1 MRFPKAI
8 AMAVF
13 FGLSLPGCFLLGGGD
28 DYEEQSA
35 NTGAKAK
42 RKAKN
47 KAAQAGASDAERP
60 SIDFDPDAS
69 QWHYNPIGKR
79 DPFRS
84 FVRGRIEEEIRSP
97 TPLQRYDIEEL
108 NLVGIVWG
116 VDERSA
122 IVGDPDKKN
131 HIVEIGTYI
140 GKNWGKVTE
149 VTSGSIVITE
159 EYQTIEGELMTEQKV
174 MSLPIEDNFY

>member
-1 MRFPKAI
+1 MRFPKPLMFAI
-8 AMAVF
+8 LVIF
-13 FGLSLPGCFLLGGGD
+13 TVPGCFLFGGGD
-28 DYEEQSA
+28 DYEEQSQSV
-35 NTGAKAK
+35 GSKAK
-42 RKAKN
+42 KKSKTKSNQSAN
-47 KAAQAGASDAERP
+47 ADSDRP
-60 SIDFDPDAS
+60 SIDFDPSAS

-97 TPLQRYDIEEL
+97 TPLQRYDIEQL

-149 VTSGSIVITE
+149 ITSGSIVITE

>member
-1 MRFPKAI
+1 MS
-8 AMAVF
+8 
-13 FGLSLPGCFLLGGGD
+13 LSKSCVALVAALVVLPGCFLFGGGD
-28 DYEEQSA
+28 DYEEQSP
-35 NTGAKAK
+35 NNR

-47 KAAQAGASDAERP
+47 KAKNRGVSADDASERP
-60 SIDFDPDAS
+60 SIEFDPDAAD
-69 QWHYNPIGKR
+69 WHYNPIGKR

-97 TPLQRYDIEEL
+97 TPLQRFDIDQL

-116 VDERSA
+116 VEERSA

-131 HIVEIGTYI
+131 HIVEFGTYI

-149 VTSGSIVITE
+149 ITSGSIVITE